1 MFDMNN
7 LITLSNRFK
16 GALLGLACGDAVG
29 TTVEFMPRGSFAP
42 LTDMVGGGP
51 FRLQPGQW
59 TDDTSMALCLAESLI
74 AKGGFDAL
82 DQMTRYLNWYK
93 HGYWSATGECFDIGI
108 TTRRALDQFELSGH
122 PFAGS
127 TDRQTAGNGAL
138 MRLVPVVIA
147 FHRNRDQALQA
158 AIDSSRTTHAAPEA
172 LECSLLFA
180 HVLLNAFNAER
191 DVLKGGDRL
200 DLNEPRVKEIAK
212 GQFYKHSRHDI
223 AGTGYC
229 VASLEAA
236 LWCFHH
242 TQSFEAAVLMAANL
256 GDDADT
262 TAAITGQ
269 VAGAFYGVEGIPPSW
284 LAKLHA
290 RGNIEQMAVSLAD
303 CTG

>member
-1 MFDMNN
+1 MKNH
-7 LITLSNRFK
+7 ITPMNRFK

-29 TTVEFMPRGSFAP
+29 TTVEFMSRGSFTP

-59 TDDTSMALCLAESLI
+59 TDDTSMSLCLAESLI
-74 AKGGFDAL
+74 TKRGFDAR
-82 DQMTRYLNWYK
+82 DQMTRYLNWFK

-108 TTRRALDQFELSGH
+108 TTRCALDQFELSGN

-127 TDRQTAGNGAL
+127 PDRQTAGNGAL
-138 MRLVPVVIA
+138 MRLVPIVIA
-147 FHRNRDQALQA
+147 FHRDRAQVLQA
-158 AIDSSRTTHAAPEA
+158 AIDGSRTTHAAPEA
-172 LECSLLFA
+172 LECSALFA
-180 HVLLNAFNAER
+180 HVLLNAFNGER
-191 DVLKGGDRL
+191 DVLQGVDRV
-200 DLNEPRVKEIAK
+200 DLSEPCVKEIAK
-212 GQFYKHSRHDI
+212 ARLYEKERHNI

-262 TAAITGQ
+262 TAAIAGQ
-269 VAGAFYGVEGIPPSW
+269 VAGAFYGIEGIPSNW
-284 LAKLHA
+284 LAKLYA
-290 RGNIEQMAVSLAD
+290 RNDIEQMAVNLAN
-303 CTG
+303 CVA